1 MYHYAKSYVSS
12 MTEMTENEIYFT
24 VDRIPRKAIKE
35 QIDEN
40 DDAFER
46 WHSNCGTPR

>member
-1 MYHYAKSYVSS
+1 MYRYAKSYVSS
-12 MTEMTENEIYFT
+12 LTENEIYFT

-40 DDAFER
+40 DDASEK